1 MRVAILDD
9 ESAELDRVEQ
19 TLQQIPAQGE
29 QAWTVHRFARGED
42 LLKQLKRETF
52 DLLILDWQLPDLSGL
67 QLLRWSREHLD
78 APPPA
83 IMLTS
88 RDAEQD
94 IVQALNSGADDYVS
108 KPFRPNELK
117 ARVAAVLRRHGGTR
131 PAQHEVQTF
140 NDLSFDDAELTVTR
154 AGAPISLT
162 EREYRLARC
171 LFANLGRPLSR
182 EYLYERFWPHEEVFV
197 LAAAGY
203 PHLSPAQQAWPDRR
217 ARLAV
222 ADHLRLRI
230 SVGERGDGRLSGA
243 GWRDRPWRSAREN
256 EKAPRL
262 RGFFSARRAYFWN
275 AATAL
280 VISARAAS
288 ALPQPS
294 TLTHLPFSRSL

>member
-182 EYLYERFWPHEEVFV
+182 EYLYERFWPHEEVLSSRPLDTTSIACATS
-197 LAAAGY
+197 LA
-203 PHLSPAQQAWPDRR
+203 
-217 ARLAV
+217 
-222 ADHLRLRI
+222 
-230 SVGERGDGRLSGA
+230 
-243 GWRDRPWRSAREN
+243 
-256 EKAPRL
+256 
-262 RGFFSARRAYFWN
+262 
-275 AATAL
+275 
-280 VISARAAS
+280 
-288 ALPQPS
+288 
-294 TLTHLPFSRSL
+294 

>member
-162 EREYRLARC
+162 ESEYRLARC

-182 EYLYERFWPHEEVFV
+182 EYLYERFWPHEEV
-197 LAAAGY
+197 
-203 PHLSPAQQAWPDRR
+203 LSSRPLDT
-217 ARLAV
+217 
-222 ADHLRLRI
+222 HIYRLRNKL
-230 SVGERGDGRLSGA
+230 GLTAERGWQLLTIYGYGYRLESV
-243 GWRDRPWRSAREN
+243 
-256 EKAPRL
+256 
-262 RGFFSARRAYFWN
+262 
-275 AATAL
+275 AT
-280 VISARAAS
+280 VD
-288 ALPQPS
+288 
-294 TLTHLPFSRSL
+294 